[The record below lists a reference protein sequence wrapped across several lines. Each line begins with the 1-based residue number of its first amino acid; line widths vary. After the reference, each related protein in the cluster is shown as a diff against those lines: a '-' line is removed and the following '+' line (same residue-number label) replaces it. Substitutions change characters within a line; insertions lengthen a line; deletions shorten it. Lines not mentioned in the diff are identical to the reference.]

1 MAEKKEYKEAVLETI
16 GATPEAIISGSLND
30 EIKSRMLA
38 VIETEAPIKESL
50 LFKRVINSLSLK
62 KVGSRILPVFDSISS
77 SLPVR
82 ITEDSDGERVFHKET
97 EDDCY
102 RPTPDSAVRYSYQ
115 IPEEE
120 AYQIPEE
127 EAAACL
133 RAILEKH
140 GKTMT
145 KKELKKIF
153 RDEMGYQKMGASVD
167 NLFNAAAKHDGIKR
181 TGNGRFT
188 V

>member
-1 MAEKKEYKEAVLETI
+1 MAERKEYHEAVLETLNV
-16 GATPEAIISGSLND
+16 TPDEIISGMLDD
-30 EIKSRMLA
+30 EIRKRMLA

-120 AYQIPEE
+120 A
-127 EAAACL
+127 AACL

>member
-1 MAEKKEYKEAVLETI
+1 MAEKKEYKEAVLETS

-30 EIKSRMLA
+30 EIKSRILT

-120 AYQIPEE
+120 A
-127 EAAACL
+127 AACL

-167 NLFNAAAKHDGIKR
+167 NLFNAAANHAGINR
-181 TGNGRFT
+181 TGTGRFT

>member
-120 AYQIPEE
+120 A
-127 EAAACL
+127 AACL
-133 RAILEKH
+133 RTILEKH